1 MIVPRV
7 FPQKTLGQ
15 KQALDFN
22 EKDVLSRRNTKDVSA
37 RSRSPPRSALSQSL
51 SGQPSSSSSLSSAYK
66 SASDPVKIPTKAE
79 RQHHAP
85 PPHRPGPSSIQ
96 TSSES
101 ASVASQPIPKRA
113 ESVHE
118 ILSSTTIPSRRRRKP
133 RPGQRLPNCDYVADF
148 SKLLRDDVLSSRETS
163 PSGSW
168 TNPQFEGLFGAI
180 DGLMGSQMIVGSEGV
195 DAGILSSRSISSES
209 MPSLASGDD
218 SSSTLDMSSVSPA
231 TIRSPSASEHRL
243 RQMASSEDCSSHHPL
258 LPVDDGEDDYDGYSG
273 TTTPELVISP
283 PSRLER
289 RSMVPGKKPTSS
301 FKSSLTASLRA
312 LKSAAQ
318 TVTTNLTTI
327 PPLVQPD
334 DFLSRSIFDFQ
345 PSLTDD
351 RRPPPS
357 DEPPSAALRRYLNLH
372 TFVPP
377 DSPAQLHF
385 WVEEKQTPGSDR
397 KEDARPKL
405 KIKRKY
411 QKQNGQKA
419 PSSVDGQGRLT
430 DPSRSLLPPVVPLAT
445 CIPSSI
451 RTAHASS
458 PPTWLEP
465 DGTPSNKHRA
475 AQALWDETTCQ
486 EGPAAAAAGLGQPR
500 PREPRENRDFLRI
513 FVCEMNMRKAGK
525 LSPDAMGHA
534 RLWLPPVD
542 EGCRGDKSATK
553 NQSGSGNGNGSTS
566 TSGCPAKVD
575 KPSCTSSTTTG
586 VGLGS
591 ARTRKSAMDR
601 WTSLSADDL

>member
-22 EKDVLSRRNTKDVSA
+22 EKDVLSRRSTKDVNA
-37 RSRSPPRSALSQSL
+37 GCRSPSRSALSQSL
-51 SGQPSSSSSLSSAYK
+51 SKQPSSSSSLSSAYK
-66 SASDPVKIPTKAE
+66 SASDPVKIPAKTE

-96 TSSES
+96 TTSES
-101 ASVASQPIPKRA
+101 ASVASQPIPKRT

-209 MPSLASGDD
+209 MPSLASADD

-258 LPVDDGEDDYDGYSG
+258 LPVDDEEDNYDDYSG
-273 TTTPELVISP
+273 TTTPELIISP

-327 PPLVQPD
+327 SPLVQPD

-357 DEPPSAALRRYLNLH
+357 DEPPSAALRRYLNPH

-385 WVEEKQTPGSDR
+385 WVDEKQTPGLDR

-411 QKQNGQKA
+411 QKQKGQR
-419 PSSVDGQGRLT
+419 PSSFSVDDQGRLT
-430 DPSRSLLPPVVPLAT
+430 DPSRSQLPPVVPLAT

-486 EGPAAAAAGLGQPR
+486 EGPAAEAAAAAAGGLGQPR

-525 LSPDAMGHA
+525 LSPDALGHA
-534 RLWLPPVD
+534 KLWLPPVD
-542 EGCRGDKSATK
+542 EGRCDKITK
-553 NQSGSGNGNGSTS
+553 NQNGSS
-566 TSGCPAKVD
+566 TSGCPGKVD
-575 KPSCTSSTTTG
+575 KSSCNTTTG
-586 VGLGS
+586 MGQ
-591 ARTRKSAMDR
+591 RTTTGRKSAGDR
-601 WTSLSADDL
+601 WISLSADDL